1 MPEEECMTRLLLAA
15 VLATVLHVIGATAEE
30 FPTRPIT
37 IIVPFP
43 AGGPSDTLARILA
56 DRMRVPLRQP
66 VVIENVTGA
75 GASIGAIRGAQAPA
89 DGYTLSIGNWTSHVG
104 SGAMYRLPFD
114 LLTDLAPISLLTTAP
129 LMIVG
134 KNAIPATNGIELL
147 AWLKK
152 NSDRVAM
159 ATVGAGS
166 AAHVCSIYLQNN
178 IGTHM
183 QFVPYRGGAPV
194 MQDLVA
200 GQIDLF
206 CAEASQTLSY
216 IRGGQMKA
224 FMVMAKDRWPA
235 APDVQTV
242 DEAGARGL
250 YISFWHGLWVPK
262 GTPQDVIAKLNAA
275 VVETLGDASVHKRLT
290 DLGLVVATREQQTP
304 QALAAHHKAELEK
317 WWPIMKA
324 ANIKAEAN

>member
-1 MPEEECMTRLLLAA
+1 MIRLLLAA
-15 VLATVLHVIGATAEE
+15 VLATVLHVIGAASQE
-30 FPTRPIT
+30 FPSRPIT
-37 IIVPFP
+37 IVVPFP

-56 DRMRVPLRQP
+56 ERMRVPLHQP

-134 KNAIPATNGIELL
+134 KNAIPATNGTELL

-152 NSDRVAM
+152 NSDTVAM

-206 CAEASQTLSY
+206 CAEASQTLTY

-235 APDVQTV
+235 APEVQTV

-250 YISFWHGLWVPK
+250 YISFWHGLWAPK
-262 GTPQDVIAKLNAA
+262 GTPQDVLTRLNAS
-275 VVETLGDASVHKRLT
+275 VVETLADPGVHKRLT
-290 DLGLVVATREQQTP
+290 ELGLVIATREEQTP
-304 QALAAHHKAELEK
+304 QALATHHKAELEK